1 MDLPCLPWQD
11 YVAQKWAGL
20 EPEFKEHFTSLLE
33 IEDIFKSALSVTTRD
48 DACRLGSACAGQ
60 ADVHKDAEEAAR
72 CKERGNAS
80 FRDRKYSDAAL
91 HYSQGVCFAPPSS
104 EHLALCYANRSAALY
119 HLHHYQ
125 EALDD
130 VEAAKRSGYPAHLL
144 HKLEK
149 RRSQCVAHLPSSDA
163 LVAAPAAPPTS
174 GLNPHA
180 AVSVSPEKGRHLV
193 AAKRISAGEVIL
205 SERPYGCV
213 LIPGAKVAADMFGR
227 ECRRCHRCLSQT
239 SRPVPCGGCAYS
251 RYCSS
256 ACQTLAWE
264 EHHRWEC
271 PLGPHLQAAGVM
283 SQLALR
289 VALTAGVED
298 VHAAAE
304 SSERPDHAYT
314 RVFRLLHHAARQS
327 PGMRFLCAVT
337 VAALSL
343 QLAARG
349 PPPPRAPLEGDAG
362 AEWRLLG
369 SAALRHLLQL
379 RCNAQAVVTLQHQG
393 PSDAPVQSSQ
403 EDRVATALFP
413 TLSLLNHA
421 CCPNTSLAFSLGEPP
436 GVVAVTVRASRSV
449 SPGQEVTHCYGP
461 HSSRMAARERRR
473 LLLEQYYFLCECAA
487 CVRAEGE
494 QVRREGGTSGLLCA
508 ECKDSPLTEE
518 AGGHLKC
525 SSCSRLVSSSE
536 VTRRLQEVQQ
546 DLDLALDLMERQRP
560 AEALL
565 LLARSDGT
573 LAETHPLQGQLADAM
588 ARAHATMGQW
598 RHAAAHVERSA
609 AAIAAQFGEESV
621 EKARQLFKLA
631 QLHFNGA
638 ATSSALAVIP
648 QARRLLRR
656 HCGPNCAEVQ
666 ELGAME
672 DCLRQSCQ

>member
-11 YVAQKWAGL
+11 HVAQKWAGL
-20 EPEFKEHFTSLLE
+20 EPGYKEHFTSLLE
-33 IEDIFKSALSVTTRD
+33 IEDIFKSALSVTTLD
-48 DACRLGSACAGQ
+48 DACRLGSVCAGQ

-80 FRDRKYSDAAL
+80 FRNRKYTDATL

-119 HLHHYQ
+119 HLQHYQ

-130 VEAAKRSGYPAHLL
+130 VEAAKRSEYPAHLL

-149 RRSQCVAHLPSSDA
+149 RRTQCVAHLSSSDA
-163 LVAAPAAPPTS
+163 LGAPPAAPPTAPPTS
-174 GLNPHA
+174 GLSPHA
-180 AVSVSPEKGRHLV
+180 AVGVSPKKGRHLV

-213 LIPGAKVAADMFGR
+213 LIPGAAMFGR
-227 ECRRCHRCLSQT
+227 ECRRCHRCLIQT
-239 SRPVPCGGCAYS
+239 LRPVPCGGCAYS

-271 PLGPHLQAAGVM
+271 PLGRHLQAAGVM

-289 VALTAGVED
+289 VALTAGVENIR
-298 VHAAAE
+298 AAAE

-314 RVFRLLHHAARQS
+314 RTFRLLHHSARQS

-337 VAALSL
+337 AATLSL
-343 QLAARG
+343 ALGGRG
-349 PPPPRAPLEGDAG
+349 PPPPGAPPDGDAG

-403 EDRVATALFP
+403 EERVATALFP

-421 CCPNTSLAFSLGEPP
+421 CRPNTSLAFSVGEAP
-436 GVVAVTVRASRSV
+436 GVGVGVTVRASRGV

-473 LLLEQYYFLCECAA
+473 LLLEQYYFLCECGA
-487 CVRAEGE
+487 CVRAEDE
-494 QVRREGGTSGLLCA
+494 HEGGTSGLMCA
-508 ECKDSPLTEE
+508 ECKDSPLMKE
-518 AGGHLKC
+518 AGGDLKC
-525 SSCSRLVSSSE
+525 SSCGRLVSSSE
-536 VTRRLQEVQQ
+536 VTRRLQDVQQ
-546 DLDLALDLMERQRP
+546 DLDLAVDLMERQRP
-560 AEALL
+560 AEALVL
-565 LLARSDGT
+565 LDKSDGT
-573 LAETHPLQGQLADAM
+573 LAETHPLQGQVADAM

-598 RHAAAHVERSA
+598 RRAAAHVERSA
-609 AAIAAQFGEESV
+609 AAIGAQFGEESV

-648 QARRLLRR
+648 EARRLLCR
-656 HCGPNCAEVQ
+656 HCGPHCAEVQ
-666 ELGAME
+666 ELDAME
-672 DCLRQSCQ
+672 DCFT

>member
-11 YVAQKWAGL
+11 HVAQKWAGL
-20 EPEFKEHFTSLLE
+20 EPGYKEHFTSLLE
-33 IEDIFKSALSVTTRD
+33 IEDIFKSALSVTTQD
-48 DACRLGSACAGQ
+48 DACRLGSVSAGL

-80 FRDRKYSDAAL
+80 FRNRKYTDAAL

-104 EHLALCYANRSAALY
+104 EHLSLCYANRSAALY
-119 HLHHYQ
+119 HLRHYQ

-130 VEAAKRSGYPAHLL
+130 VEAAKRSEYPAHLL

-149 RRSQCVAHLPSSDA
+149 RRTQCVAHLSPSDA
-163 LVAAPAAPPTS
+163 PAAPPAAPPTS
-174 GLNPHA
+174 GLSPHA
-180 AVSVSPEKGRHLV
+180 AVEVSPKKGRHLV
-193 AAKRISAGEVIL
+193 AAKGIPAGEVIL

-213 LIPGAKVAADMFGR
+213 LIPGGKVFGR
-227 ECRRCHRCLSQT
+227 ECRRCHRCLIQT
-239 SRPVPCGGCAYS
+239 LRPVPCRGCAYS

-271 PLGPHLQAAGVM
+271 PLGPRLQAAGVM

-289 VALTAGVED
+289 VALTAGAENIR
-298 VHAAAE
+298 AAAE
-304 SSERPDHAYT
+304 SSECADYAYT
-314 RVFRLLHHAARQS
+314 RVFRLLHHSARQS
-327 PGMRFLCAVT
+327 PDMRFLCAVT
-337 VAALSL
+337 VATLSL
-343 QLAARG
+343 ELD
-349 PPPPRAPLEGDAG
+349 GDGDGDGG

-379 RCNAQAVVTLQHQG
+379 RCNAQAVITLQHQG

-403 EDRVATALFP
+403 EERVATALFP

-421 CCPNTSLAFSLGEPP
+421 CCPNTSLAFSVGEPP
-436 GVVAVTVRASRSV
+436 GVGVAVTVRASRSV

-461 HSSRMAARERRR
+461 HSSRMVARERRR
-473 LLLEQYYFLCECAA
+473 LLLEQYYFLCECGA
-487 CVRAEGE
+487 CVRAEDE

-508 ECKDSPLTEE
+508 ECKDSPLMKD
-518 AGGHLKC
+518 AGGDLKC
-525 SSCSRLVSSSE
+525 SSCGCLVSSSE

-546 DLDLALDLMERQRP
+546 DLDLAVDLMEKQRP
-560 AEALL
+560 GEALVL
-565 LLARSDGT
+565 LEKSDGM

-598 RHAAAHVERSA
+598 RRAAAHVERSA
-609 AAIAAQFGEESV
+609 AAIGAQFGEESV

-648 QARRLLRR
+648 EARRLLCR
-656 HCGPNCAEVQ
+656 HCGPHCAEVQ

-672 DCLRQSCQ
+672 ECLRHSSTVLQ

>member
-11 YVAQKWAGL
+11 HVAQKWAGL
-20 EPEFKEHFTSLLE
+20 EPGYKEHFTSLLE
-33 IEDIFKSALSVTTRD
+33 IEDIFKSALSVTTQD
-48 DACRLGSACAGQ
+48 DACRLGSVSAGL

-80 FRDRKYSDAAL
+80 FRNRKYTDAAL

-104 EHLALCYANRSAALY
+104 EHLSLCYANRSAALY
-119 HLHHYQ
+119 HLRHYQ

-130 VEAAKRSGYPAHLL
+130 VEAAKRSEYPAHLL

-149 RRSQCVAHLPSSDA
+149 RRAQCVAHLSSSDA
-163 LVAAPAAPPTS
+163 PPAAPPTS
-174 GLNPHA
+174 GLSTHA
-180 AVSVSPEKGRHLV
+180 AVKVSPKKGRHLV
-193 AAKRISAGEVIL
+193 AAKRIPAGEVIL

-213 LIPGAKVAADMFGR
+213 LIPGGKVFGR
-227 ECRRCHRCLSQT
+227 ECRRCHRCLIRT
-239 SRPVPCGGCAYS
+239 LRPVPCRGCAYS

-271 PLGPHLQAAGVM
+271 PLGPRLQAAGVM

-289 VALTAGVED
+289 VALTAGAENIR
-298 VHAAAE
+298 AAAE
-304 SSERPDHAYT
+304 SSECADHAYT
-314 RVFRLLHHAARQS
+314 RVFRLLHHSARQS
-327 PGMRFLCAVT
+327 PDMRFLCAVT
-337 VAALSL
+337 VATLSL
-343 QLAARG
+343 ELD
-349 PPPPRAPLEGDAG
+349 GDGG
-362 AEWRLLG
+362 AERRLLG

-379 RCNAQAVVTLQHQG
+379 RCNAQAVITLQHQG
-393 PSDAPVQSSQ
+393 PSNAPVQSSQ
-403 EDRVATALFP
+403 EERVATALFP

-421 CCPNTSLAFSLGEPP
+421 CCPNTSLAFSVGEPP
-436 GVVAVTVRASRSV
+436 GVAVTVTVRASRSV

-461 HSSRMAARERRR
+461 HSSRMVARERRR
-473 LLLEQYYFLCECAA
+473 LLLEQYYFLCECGA
-487 CVRAEGE
+487 CVRAQDE
-494 QVRREGGTSGLLCA
+494 QVRREGGASGLLCA
-508 ECKDSPLTEE
+508 ECKDSPLTKD
-518 AGGHLKC
+518 AGGDLKC
-525 SSCSRLVSSSE
+525 SSCGCLVSSSE

-546 DLDLALDLMERQRP
+546 DLDLAVDLMEKQRP
-560 AEALL
+560 GEALVL
-565 LLARSDGT
+565 LEKSDGM

-598 RHAAAHVERSA
+598 RRAAAHVERSA
-609 AAIAAQFGEESV
+609 AAIGAQFGEESV

-648 QARRLLRR
+648 EARRLLCR
-656 HCGPNCAEVQ
+656 HCGPHCAEVQ

-672 DCLRQSCQ
+672 ECLRHSSTVLQ